1 MNDSQH
7 RPEAENGQSLGG
19 ALRQLR
25 ESKQMLSKEVA
36 QHAGITPAAYSH
48 YELGQRKPE
57 LGRLLRIAAILNAT
71 EDERMRLLSQAE
83 YADLITT
90 DSGHIAHS
98 FENHLE
104 GLLWVRERLGQIQE
118 VQNRLVDQVSE
129 LQGVLTQLLQSAPS
143 FAHADRDASATERSH
158 DNGRVQSG
166 A

>member
-7 RPEAENGQSLGG
+7 RPEAENGQSLGD

-83 YADLITT
+83 YAELITT
-90 DSGHIAHS
+90 DSGHLAHS

-104 GLLWVRERLGQIQE
+104 GLLWIHEQMGQIQE
-118 VQNRLVDQVSE
+118 AQNRLVDQVSE
-129 LQGVLTQLLQSAPS
+129 VQGVLGQLLRSTPPFTRPEQDPS
-143 FAHADRDASATERSH
+143 DRERSH
-158 DNGRVQSG
+158 DHERVRSG